1 MSTRIAS
8 SAAVLQI
15 VAKERAWNA
24 LGGVVLRAVGGVRC
38 VCVLC
43 LLKIMGDLCV
53 LCVPGYVC
61 ALVVRVLGDGCVVL
75 GDGCCAEVAR
85 AKSPRCSS
93 TTRWTRRRRSLLNNK
108 LDPENRPLTHGPGPR
123 ANQAAF
129 ESPLALPEV
138 DNSTEVVS
146 IEEPPR
152 RLCSCWQLMQLM
164 TWQAL
169 CLAPV
174 LRLV

>member
-8 SAAVLQI
+8 FAAVLQI

-53 LCVPGYVC
+53 CVLCVPGYVC

-85 AKSPRCSS
+85 AKSTRRTS
-93 TTRWTRRRRSLLNNK
+93 TTRWTRRRRNLLNNA
-108 LDPENRPLTHGPGPR
+108 LDPAKRPLTHGPGPWRTKRPSR
-123 ANQAAF
+123 AHWVPARPRPTSSALSVQLLAAAG
-129 ESPLALPEV
+129 S
-138 DNSTEVVS
+138 
-146 IEEPPR
+146 
-152 RLCSCWQLMQLM
+152 
-164 TWQAL
+164 
-169 CLAPV
+169 
-174 LRLV
+174 